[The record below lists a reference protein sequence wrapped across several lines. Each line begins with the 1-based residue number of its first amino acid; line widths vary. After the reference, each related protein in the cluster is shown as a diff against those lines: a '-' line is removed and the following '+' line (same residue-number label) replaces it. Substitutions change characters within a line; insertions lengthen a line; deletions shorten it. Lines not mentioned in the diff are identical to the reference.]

1 MLREILLGFAR
12 IHILYHAAQDPIYGA
27 WMMEE
32 LARHGYD
39 VGPGTLYPLLHRLEE
54 DGYLTSEER
63 TAEGRVRKYYTATE
77 KGREAL
83 AEARTKVAELSREI
97 AGEEVPP
104 APSTPDEAS
113 RANPPNDDA

>member
-12 IHILYHAAQDPIYGA
+12 VHILHHAAEEPFYGA

-39 VGPGTLYPLLHRLEE
+39 VSPGTLYPLLHRLEE

-63 TAEGRVRKYYTATE
+63 TESGRVRKYYSATAA
-77 KGREAL
+77 GREAL
-83 AEARTKVAELSREI
+83 AEARAKVVELAREI
-97 AGEEVPP
+97 LEGQEAEPSEP
-104 APSTPDEAS
+104 ARKS
-113 RANPPNDDA
+113 